1 VEYEKV
7 FLEHLNLID
16 RVVRHIARRHHLA
29 VPDADEFAS
38 VVRLRLVDRDY
49 AVLRK
54 FEGRSNL
61 ATYLTTVIERFYL
74 DFCTAQWGK
83 WRPSAAA
90 RRLGGYAV
98 LLERMVIR
106 DGYTFEEAVTTLHTN
121 HQCSATREELRE
133 ICRQLPER
141 SVRRMAG
148 EEELAVVALRTG
160 SLDALVDRSE
170 EEEIAAR
177 IDTVLSGAIAALPP
191 QDQLILR
198 LRFENDLKIVE
209 IARMVDL
216 PAKPLYRQL
225 ANIVETLRANLSR
238 HGVEASDIDRIVGNP
253 AITLGRALRPVG
265 EADGGSV

>member
-1 VEYEKV
+1 
-7 FLEHLNLID
+7 
-16 RVVRHIARRHHLA
+16 VRSAANCRSARCDAWLARRSSRSSPCA
-29 VPDADEFAS
+29 PAAS
-38 VVRLRLVDRDY
+38 T
-49 AVLRK
+49 
-54 FEGRSNL
+54 RSS
-61 ATYLTTVIERFYL
+61 IE
-74 DFCTAQWGK
+74 
-83 WRPSAAA
+83 
-90 RRLGGYAV
+90 
-98 LLERMVIR
+98 
-106 DGYTFEEAVTTLHTN
+106 
-121 HQCSATREELRE
+121 
-133 ICRQLPER
+133 
-141 SVRRMAG
+141 
-148 EEELAVVALRTG
+148 
-160 SLDALVDRSE
+160 
-170 EEEIAAR
+170 AR